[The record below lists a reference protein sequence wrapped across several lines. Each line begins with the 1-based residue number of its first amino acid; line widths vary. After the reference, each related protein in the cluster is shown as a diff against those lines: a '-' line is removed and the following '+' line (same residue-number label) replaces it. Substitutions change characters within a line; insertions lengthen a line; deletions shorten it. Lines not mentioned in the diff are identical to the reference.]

1 MLPGSRR
8 KYYASSIFLMVCTFV
23 SMILTIVLALT
34 LSCVAT
40 AAGERKAVLPLTS
53 HSKYTKE
60 VTIHRGLEL
69 VGWPFAAT
77 TSFPTLP
84 HDLGSLRVLLS
95 ALQNNECY
103 FQRIAPEAL
112 AEIRRKHYEP
122 LLAQTL
128 LSAREQGSS
137 IACEKPTPTI
147 PNRKAKEFHLNPSA
161 GSGSSEAKRCR
172 MD

>member
-60 VTIHRGLEL
+60 VTIHRTGSEVLRGVFTSYL
-69 VGWPFAAT
+69 VHALRNPKVAGNPECTWK
-77 TSFPTLP
+77 
-84 HDLGSLRVLLS
+84 DLCDRLWWIKSPQMPIAYG
-95 ALQNNECY
+95 A
-103 FQRIAPEAL
+103 RIDAPVWF
-112 AEIRRKHYEP
+112 
-122 LLAQTL
+122 
-128 LSAREQGSS
+128 RE
-137 IACEKPTPTI
+137 T
-147 PNRKAKEFHLNPSA
+147 KA
-161 GSGSSEAKRCR
+161 
-172 MD
+172 